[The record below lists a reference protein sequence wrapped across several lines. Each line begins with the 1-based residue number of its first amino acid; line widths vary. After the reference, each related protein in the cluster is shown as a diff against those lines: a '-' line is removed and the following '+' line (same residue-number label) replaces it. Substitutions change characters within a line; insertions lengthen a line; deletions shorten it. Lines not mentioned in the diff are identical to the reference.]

1 LERLLLYE
9 SARPADPLSS
19 RNEKNTMRRI
29 ARLSRILTAAALI
42 VIPGIALA
50 QPAVDRGD
58 MNAEER
64 DRGFDFGWIGLLGLA
79 GLAGLM
85 GREKTARYGTDVK
98 PAAGRV

>member
-1 LERLLLYE
+1 
-9 SARPADPLSS
+9 
-19 RNEKNTMRRI
+19 MRRA

-42 VIPGIALA
+42 LVSGIALAQIALA
-50 QPAVDRGD
+50 QPAVDRVD
-58 MNAEER
+58 RNVEDR

-98 PAAGRV
+98 SAQGRV